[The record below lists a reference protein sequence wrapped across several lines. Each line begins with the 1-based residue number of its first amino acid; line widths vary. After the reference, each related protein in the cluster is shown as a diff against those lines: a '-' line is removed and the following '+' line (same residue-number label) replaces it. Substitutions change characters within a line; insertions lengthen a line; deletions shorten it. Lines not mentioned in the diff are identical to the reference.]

1 MSTIIIKFICSV
13 LMAFSGLIVV
23 KNISGS
29 KEKIISIK
37 NILLIC
43 ILIFVPVINY
53 GAKYTYISTLTVFIV
68 SIFVYKYILKIS
80 FSKSTICCSILY
92 LSLFILEFISSQI
105 FVYLMSLDEVRNILV
120 VNILFNLVYS
130 IFLLLI
136 FNIKFVYKN
145 IRKFI
150 SKIEHRKG
158 YNYIVFFVLLIMAM
172 SIILYTVAINYKV
185 DNMFYVSFLL
195 PLLFFSLIIILVNE
209 EYNYNKLYTEYDNLF
224 TYVKVFEDWIENEQL
239 IRHEYK
245 NQLAVLRCMTKEKKV
260 KYKIDSIISETI
272 NIDDNMVNQLKNL
285 PNGGFKGLLY
295 YKIIVAK
302 NNNIKL
308 EINIGNE
315 YNEVLN
321 KLSDDKLKVLSN
333 IIGIYLDNA
342 IEASKETKRKI
353 VSIEIY
359 EYDST
364 ANIIISNTF
373 NTKLDISKRNEKG
386 YSTKGTGRGN
396 GLYFAN
402 KLLTKNSWICEQ
414 QDIIDGFYIERI
426 RIKNSL

>member
-1 MSTIIIKFICSV
+1 MSTIITKFICSV
-13 LMAFSGLIVV
+13 LMSFSGLIVV

-43 ILIFVPVINY
+43 ILIFVPIINY

-68 SIFVYKYILKIS
+68 SVFVYKYILKIS
-80 FSKSTICCSILY
+80 FSKSTICCSVLY

-130 IFLLLI
+130 IFLLFI
-136 FNIKFVYKN
+136 FNIKSIYKN

-185 DNMFYVSFLL
+185 DSMFYVSFLL

-209 EYNYNKLYTEYDNLF
+209 ENNYNKLYTEYDNLF

-272 NIDDNMVNQLKNL
+272 NIDDNMINQLKNL

-308 EINIGNE
+308 EINIGSEDNK
-315 YNEVLN
+315 VLN